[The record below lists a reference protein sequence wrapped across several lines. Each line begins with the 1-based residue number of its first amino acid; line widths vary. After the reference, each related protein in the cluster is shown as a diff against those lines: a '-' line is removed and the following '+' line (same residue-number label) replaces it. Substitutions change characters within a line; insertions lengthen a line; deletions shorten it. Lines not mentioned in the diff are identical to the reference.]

1 MTGFNTTGMWMDGNN
16 LIERK
21 SQDVE
26 PILEYVKDVRQSG
39 LASRPD
45 MKYAAK
51 IPHAI
56 IDQYIAA
63 HPGVTF
69 HDVMRSKSEHMRAI
83 LNDPDLSGF
92 RIWQGRV

>member
-1 MTGFNTTGMWMDGNN
+1 MSYNTTGLYMDGND

-26 PILEYVKDVRQSG
+26 PILEYCKDVANSG
-39 LASRPD
+39 MASRPD

-51 IPHAI
+51 LPHSVVEA
-56 IDQYIAA
+56 YMAA

-69 HDVMRSKSEHMRAI
+69 HEIMRPRSEHMRAM

-92 RIWQGRV
+92 RIWKGRV